1 MPDIEFI
8 RGEIERMRLQVHRQR
23 GEIRQL
29 QRAGIS
35 TTSAEALLDRMLNN
49 IDGLC
54 AERDRL
60 KKGTAQTVQRE
71 SAGRASVVS
80 MREPPNWYDDKADN
94 PPWIKAL
101 AEVRR
106 LAPRRLALPPRPSN
120 HRGH

>member
-8 RGEIERMRLQVHRQR
+8 RSEIERMRLQVHRQR

-54 AERDRL
+54 AGEQPNPM
-60 KKGTAQTVQRE
+60 KGKVLG
-71 SAGRASVVS
+71 GRQ
-80 MREPPNWYDDKADN
+80 W
-94 PPWIKAL
+94 
-101 AEVRR
+101 
-106 LAPRRLALPPRPSN
+106 
-120 HRGH
+120 